1 MNKHPLALAVLVG
14 LAGAAHAQSSV
25 TVYGVIDLNLYHKQL
40 AGESAPTKIESG
52 GMTTSHFG
60 FRGNEDLGGG
70 MSAIFNLSSFIR
82 ADGGGAG
89 RSDTDA
95 FWSRMSWVGLQ
106 SGYGT
111 VKLGRQGTEN
121 FVQSIRFSPFSDS
134 MAFGPIM
141 LHTFMPSATQPMMTS
156 SGSST
161 AGDFAWNNS
170 LSYTSPNFSGAVGTV
185 MASLGEGTPAGRRL
199 GGSLYYA
206 GGPLAATLVIE
217 KIEKASLNFS
227 KPPAS
232 IPMTDSKLVH
242 AGASYDLTAVKL
254 FGQYIRTKL
263 NNATTEITLATKQLG
278 VSAPVG
284 SGRVLAAWTR
294 TDKTQTAVANQKR
307 DTVSLGYDYDL
318 SKRTDL
324 YAVVLNDKVTG
335 LSGGTGFAV
344 GLRHRF

>member
-14 LAGAAHAQSSV
+14 LAGAAHAQASV
-25 TVYGVIDLNLYHKQL
+25 TVYGVIDLNLYHKHL

-52 GMTTSHFG
+52 GMTTSHIG
-60 FRGNEDLGGG
+60 FSGTEDLGDG
-70 MSAIFNLSSFIR
+70 MKALFNLSSFFR

-95 FWSRMSWVGLQ
+95 FWSRASWVGLQ
-106 SGYGT
+106 TGYGT
-111 VKLGRQGTEN
+111 VKLGRQSTEN
-121 FVQSIRFSPFSDS
+121 FVQSMRFSPFFGS
-134 MAFGPIM
+134 MAFGPNM
-141 LHTFMPSATQPMMTS
+141 LHTFMPAATQPMMTS

-161 AGDFAWNNS
+161 AGDSGWNNT
-170 LSYTSPNFSGAVGTV
+170 LSYASPNFSGAVGTL
-185 MASLGEGTPAGRRL
+185 MGSLGEGTPAGRRV
-199 GGSLYYA
+199 GGSLYYS
-206 GGPLAATLVIE
+206 GGPLAAGLVLE

-232 IPMTDSKLVH
+232 IPMTDSKLIN
-242 AGASYDLTAVKL
+242 AGVSYDLTAVKL

-284 SGRVLAAWTR
+284 SGRVLAAWAR
-294 TDKTQTAVANQKR
+294 TDKTQTAVADQKR

-335 LSGGTGFAV
+335 LRGGTGFAA